1 MANTNSTA
9 QAGALTFV
17 FLVKRYRNQ
26 MINLLVKNGIVVD
39 KNASDE
45 QITSLMVNLL
55 KVSKSYFKDLNDF
68 VTNPAVAQ
76 TLMGEIEK
84 TAQYMQASG
93 NGYMNFTD
101 DEIPDD
107 GGYIPP
113 DPALPT
119 PSKTK
124 TTWQGLKERA
134 PEYLSDL
141 IKLVGTYTTNKAN
154 TEIAKSRVIVSQNQ
168 KEVDEENDVTPPTN
182 KTSTTT
188 IVVLSL
194 VGIAVVGT
202 IIYFIARAKKQ

>member
-17 FLVKRYRNQ
+17 FLVKRYKNQ

-76 TLMGEIEK
+76 TLAGEIEK
-84 TAQYMQASG
+84 TAQFMQASG
-93 NGYMNFTD
+93 SGFMNFTD
-101 DEIPDD
+101 NEIPDVD
-107 GGYIPP
+107 SNIAS

-134 PEYLSDL
+134 PEYLSEV
-141 IKLVGTYTTNKAN
+141 IKLFGTLSTNKAN
-154 TEIAKSRVIVSQNQ
+154 TAIAQSRATVATVQGGT
-168 KEVDEENDVTPPTN
+168 KEEEENAPPAK

-194 VGIAVVGT
+194 VGVAVVST
-202 IIYFIARAKKQ
+202 VIYFIARAKKQ